1 MRHVPR
7 GHCDISVATVTRE
20 TREPGHARAGKQTLV
35 QWTLSVQCRHYYI
48 ALFLLFNNLRSSSVG
63 KVESNFIATLAH
75 PLSSPQSASPGPGAQ
90 LSHSSARLRSYFSR
104 LYHDVTFVILTV

>member
-75 PLSSPQSASPGPGAQ
+75 PLSSPQSASLGPVS
-90 LSHSSARLRSYFSR
+90 LLRWVEIVLFA
-104 LYHDVTFVILTV
+104 VIP

>member
-75 PLSSPQSASPGPGAQ
+75 PLSSPQPP
-90 LSHSSARLRSYFSR
+90 ARGREHRS
-104 LYHDVTFVILTV
+104 LTPPLG

>member
-63 KVESNFIATLAH
+63 KVDSNFIATLSH
-75 PLSSPQSASPGPGAQ
+75 PLSSPQPASPGPVQ
-90 LSHSSARLRSYFSR
+90 LSHSSAGLDRTFHGYTNTMTSHLSY
-104 LYHDVTFVILTV
+104 

>member
-20 TREPGHARAGKQTLV
+20 TRGPGHARAGKQTLV

-75 PLSSPQSASPGPGAQ
+75 PLSSPQSASPGPGAP
-90 LSHSSARLRSYFSR
+90 LSHSSAGLDRTFRGYTMTSHLSY
-104 LYHDVTFVILTV
+104 